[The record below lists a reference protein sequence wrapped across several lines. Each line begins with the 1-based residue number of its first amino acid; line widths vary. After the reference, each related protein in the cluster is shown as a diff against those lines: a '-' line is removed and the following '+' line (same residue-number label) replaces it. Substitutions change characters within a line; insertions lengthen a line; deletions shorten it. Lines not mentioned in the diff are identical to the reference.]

1 MKLKDIQT
9 LKTALEKISS
19 KSSILVKFK
28 IELFLLTLQNE
39 LSTYEK
45 LFKELVTEEVQEF
58 EKKRM
63 EIADKKLS
71 NMESLI
77 LFEQMV
83 EENKE
88 MHKNYLT
95 AVETINQLNDID
107 VSISFKLDFDC
118 IPDDISDLSQTESD
132 LIFSITD

>member
-71 NMESLI
+71 NIEMQF
-77 LFEQMV
+77 LFEQMI